1 MAGFEM
7 MRLFNPLKFFSD
19 VALNFGCFIFRL
31 CFGMD
36 VCHGDFQQEEL
47 MTSNEILTYIFLDLE
62 FPVQGISLISSFLF
76 LFCDFCYNLDFH
88 NVAASSRTTTF
99 HQNLYVHIQKSSES
113 Y

>member
-1 MAGFEM
+1 LALVCLGDDMIALNLCFALSVAGFEM

-19 VALNFGCFIFRL
+19 VALNFVCFIFRL

-62 FPVQGISLISSFLF
+62 FPVQGISLISSFLE
-76 LFCDFCYNLDFH
+76 
-88 NVAASSRTTTF
+88 V
-99 HQNLYVHIQKSSES
+99 
-113 Y
+113 